1 MSDFIHNKQWL
12 MPPFISLNYPA
23 SVDKIGQVPIP
34 LYEDVDKAVWTNSTN
49 GILSFKDAFLHVRPA
64 GQSTHRRVIY
74 NKMPID
80 EHLKSRDCVTVSMC
94 SLCGTNEETSLH
106 LFLYFPFAIS
116 LWTWLQGI
124 LGCNIDTSSFV
135 HLLSVIDK
143 SWSSQLKDI
152 SLDAVINIIW
162 VI

>member
-49 GILSFKDAFLHVRPA
+49 DILSFKDAFLHVQPA

-74 NKMPID
+74 NKMPTD
-80 EHLKSRDCVTVSMC
+80 EHVKVGTVLQFQCVAFVVLMRKP
-94 SLCGTNEETSLH
+94 LCTFFS
-106 LFLYFPFAIS
+106 IS
-116 LWTWLQGI
+116 L
-124 LGCNIDTSSFV
+124 
-135 HLLSVIDK
+135 LLS
-143 SWSSQLKDI
+143 LFGPGYR
-152 SLDAVINIIW
+152 AFW
-162 VI
+162 VAILIPPLLFIYFRLLTKVGALS